1 MPGRLEAIHVT
12 ESAGAP
18 MRALE
23 RATLHAGVG
32 IEGDRYA
39 SGAEAGHWSD
49 HPAGDRE
56 LTLVAGEVIEEL
68 GLPSG
73 ASRRNLTTR
82 GVDLDALI
90 GREFL
95 VGSVRCRGERRC
107 EPCAYLEGL
116 IGRPILRDFAH
127 RGGLR
132 ATILAGGEIAVGDA
146 IEAL

>member
-1 MPGRLEAIHVT
+1 MPGKLESIHV
-12 ESAGAP
+12 SDGAAAP

-39 SGAEAGHWSD
+39 TDAGYWSD
-49 HPAGDRE
+49 HPAGDRD
-56 LTLVAGEVIEEL
+56 LTLVAGEVIDEL
-68 GLPSG
+68 GLPAG

-90 GREFL
+90 GREFR

-107 EPCAYLEGL
+107 EPCTYLEGL
-116 IGRPILRDFAH
+116 VGTPILRDFVH

-132 ATILAGGEIAVGDA
+132 ATILADGEIAVGDP
-146 IEAL
+146 IEAV

>member
-32 IEGDRYA
+32 IEG
-39 SGAEAGHWSD
+39 
-49 HPAGDRE
+49 
-56 LTLVAGEVIEEL
+56 
-68 GLPSG
+68 
-73 ASRRNLTTR
+73 
-82 GVDLDALI
+82 DALI

>member
-1 MPGRLEAIHVT
+1 MPGRLESIHV
-12 ESAGAP
+12 SDGAAAP

-23 RATLHAGVG
+23 RAILHAGVG

-39 SGAEAGHWSD
+39 TDAGYWSD
-49 HPAGDRE
+49 HPAGDRN
-56 LTLVAGEVIEEL
+56 LTLVAGEVIDEL
-68 GLPSG
+68 GLPAG

-82 GVDLDALI
+82 GVDLDSLI
-90 GREFL
+90 GREFR

-107 EPCAYLEGL
+107 EPCTYLEGL
-116 IGRPILRDFAH
+116 IGRPILRDFVH

-132 ATILAGGEIAVGDA
+132 ASILSDGDIAVGDP

>member
-1 MPGRLEAIHVT
+1 MPGRLESIHV
-12 ESAGAP
+12 SDGAAAP

-39 SGAEAGHWSD
+39 TDAGYWSD
-49 HPAGDRE
+49 HPAGDRN
-56 LTLVAGEVIEEL
+56 LTLVAAEVIDEL
-68 GLPSG
+68 GLPAG

-90 GREFL
+90 GREFR

-107 EPCAYLEGL
+107 EPCTYLEGL
-116 IGRPILRDFAH
+116 IGRPILRDLVH

-132 ATILAGGEIAVGDA
+132 ASILSDGDIAVGDP
-146 IEAL
+146 IESL